1 MQPYAAALEEIS
13 RFENE
18 FSYISRQ
25 FLASRSGSVPSP
37 TVELNMTRI
46 REMSPTLFVEII
58 QTPYLYI
65 PAIEEHI
72 NSNHYTGGHAQRVS
86 VLLTGDVTADH
97 TVLPRNLN
105 SACLKQL
112 FKVTGIVT
120 KLIAPRPSIS
130 RLIEFQPGTG
140 TFLETMYED
149 PYTTIAPESMRG
161 FILRQHS
168 MLFTEGEVGSVTG
181 EASTENPSFLTLG
194 APGSSPS
201 DSRLHRV
208 STTQATVREYG
219 LSLFDSVQKI
229 LVQDHPEFVPSGRL
243 PRSIPVILR
252 NHLIDKCKS
261 GDLVEILGIFNPSVH
276 HRAGE
281 TSSTKSSS
289 IGNFLLALSITVLER
304 TPIRHIS
311 TAEEHVIRFL
321 KRCTDI
327 SRWMRHKN
335 STQLISLSGY
345 AFDVLTA
352 SFAPA
357 IYGHWIVKRGI
368 VLQLLQG
375 VPREFSSSSRIRGD
389 INILLI
395 GDPGSAKS
403 QMLRVVKQL
412 VPVSVQTTGRGS
424 SGVGLTAAVVIDGT
438 TGERRL
444 DPGAAVLADRGVL
457 LIDEFDKVDADDR
470 ALLHEAL
477 EQQSISISK
486 AGLHCTLNAR
496 CSVLAAAN
504 PIYGF
509 FDPKR
514 SFAEN
519 IALPDSLLSR
529 YDLVF
534 LVRDDHAMDNK
545 IASHVLLNHMTS
557 MSLDALKA
565 AQEQRKTLEQGIEE
579 SLAELMKQDTNVIP
593 GDKCIDI
600 YIRNKLAYEEE
611 SSNGNTSHRDK
622 CYDMYKDQEL
632 MLDNNELITFLKS
645 ATQKAATGQGNS
657 ESTTDSSTPLSFN
670 LMSPLYFQGAND
682 EIHQTYI
689 ERLESTWNSDVYTVN
704 KARALLSHGF
714 LRDIIKYARSLN
726 RSGPYMSERAVK
738 QVSKCYTDLRQRA
751 TDARRHPPNIPVTA
765 RVLESLIRLATALAK
780 VSFPPR
786 EVEPED
792 VIEAYILLVVC
803 IYNEK
808 EESVRGTVSN
818 ADVPDGGDYLSGNPP
833 SSVQNAESSGGPRD
847 ASGDGDGS
855 IDPGIY
861 STVVRAISA
870 YTEENGV
877 TAVHLSDFVPW
888 MKARCRSSSVQEP
901 TDSQI
906 DVAIAKLVDD
916 QTALLED
923 GTLFILT

>member
-25 FLASRSGSVPSP
+25 FLASRSGPVPSS
-37 TVELNMTRI
+37 TVELNMTKI

-58 QTPYLYI
+58 QAPYLYI

-72 NSNHYTGGHAQRVS
+72 NSNHYTGDHAQRVS

-97 TVLPRNLN
+97 TTLPRNLN

-120 KLIAPRPSIS
+120 KLTAPRPSIS
-130 RLIEFQPGTG
+130 RLIEFQPTTG

-168 MLFTEGEVGSVTG
+168 MLFTEGETGPVAG
-181 EASTENPSFLTLG
+181 EAGVENAPFITLG

-201 DSRLHRV
+201 ESRLHRATA
-208 STTQATVREYG
+208 SQATVREYG
-219 LSLFDSVQKI
+219 LSAFDNVQKI
-229 LVQDHPEFVPSGRL
+229 LVQDNPEYVPSGRL

-281 TSSTKSSS
+281 TSNTKSSS
-289 IGNFLLALSITVLER
+289 IGNFLLALSINVIER
-304 TPIRHIS
+304 TPIRHIT

-327 SRWMRHKN
+327 SRWMRHNN
-335 STQLISLSGY
+335 STRLISLSGY
-345 AFDVLTA
+345 AFDVLAA

-357 IYGHWIVKRGI
+357 IYGHWIVKKGI

-412 VPVSVQTTGRGS
+412 VPISVQTTGRGS

-534 LVRDDHAMDNK
+534 LVRDDHTMDAK

-579 SLAELMKQDTNVIP
+579 SLAELNNQDANSIP
-593 GDKCIDI
+593 GDNCVDI
-600 YIRNKLAYEEE
+600 YIRNKLTYEEE
-611 SSNGNTSHRDK
+611 SSANNTPHKSK
-622 CYDMYKDQEL
+622 YYDMYKDQEL
-632 MLDNNELITFLKS
+632 TINDKELIDFLKKMIEKPS
-645 ATQKAATGQGNS
+645 TEQNNS
-657 ESTTDSSTPLSFN
+657 ESNSETPRPLSFD
-670 LMSPLYFQGAND
+670 LMSPLYFQSVND
-682 EIHQTYI
+682 EIHHVYT
-689 ERLESTWNSDVYTVN
+689 EKLRSTWNSEVYLVN
-704 KARALLSHGF
+704 RARALLSHGF
-714 LRDIIKYARSLN
+714 LRDVIKYARSLN
-726 RSGPYMSERAVK
+726 RSGPYMSDRAVK
-738 QVSKCYTDLRQRA
+738 QVAKCYTDLRQRA
-751 TDARRHPPNIPVTA
+751 VNARRHPPNIPVTA
-765 RVLESLIRLATALAK
+765 RILESLIRLSTALAK
-780 VSFPPR
+780 LSFPPR

-803 IYNEK
+803 IYSEK
-808 EESVRGTVSN
+808 EESVRGTITN
-818 ADVPDGGDYLSGNPP
+818 TDVPADESR
-833 SSVQNAESSGGPRD
+833 SSED
-847 ASGDGDGS
+847 TS
-855 IDPGIY
+855 IDARSTSHGDDDSRGAAKDGQIDTGAY
-861 STVVRAISA
+861 SIVVRAISA
-870 YTEENGV
+870 YTEENGL
-877 TAVHLSDFVPW
+877 TAVQLSDFIPW
-888 MKARCRSSSVQEP
+888 MKARCRSTSVQEP

-906 DVAIAKLVDD
+906 DAAIARLVED

-923 GTLFILT
+923 GVLFILT

>member
-25 FLASRSGSVPSP
+25 FLATRSGPVPSS
-37 TVELNMTRI
+37 TVELDMTKI

-58 QTPYLYI
+58 QAPYLYI

-72 NSNHYTGGHAQRVS
+72 NSNHYTGGHAQRLS

-97 TVLPRNLN
+97 TTLPRNLN

-112 FKVTGIVT
+112 FKITGIVT
-120 KLIAPRPSIS
+120 KLTAPRPSIS
-130 RLIEFQPGTG
+130 RLIEFQPSTG

-149 PYTTIAPESMRG
+149 PYTTVAPESMRG

-168 MLFTEGEVGSVTG
+168 MLFTEGEVGPATG
-181 EASTENPSFLTLG
+181 EPSPETAPFLTLG

-201 DSRLHRV
+201 DSRLHRT
-208 STTQATVREYG
+208 STAQATVREYG

-229 LVQDHPEFVPSGRL
+229 LVQDHPEYVPSGRL

-281 TSSTKSSS
+281 TSNTKSSS
-289 IGNFLLALSITVLER
+289 IGNFLLALSINVLER

-327 SRWMRHKN
+327 SRWMRHRN
-335 STQLISLSGY
+335 NTRLVSLSGY
-345 AFDVLTA
+345 ALDVLTA

-412 VPVSVQTTGRGS
+412 MPVSVQTTGRGS

-444 DPGAAVLADRGVL
+444 DPGAAVLADKGVL

-534 LVRDDHAMDNK
+534 LVRDDHTMDAK

-557 MSLDALKA
+557 MGLDALKA

-579 SLAELMKQDTNVIP
+579 SLAELTKQGTHVIP
-593 GDKCIDI
+593 GDNCVDN
-600 YIRNKLAYEEE
+600 YIRNKLAHDEE
-611 SSNGNTSHRDK
+611 SSVGDTPGRGGY
-622 CYDMYKDQEL
+622 YDMYKDQEL
-632 MLDNNELITFLKS
+632 TFDGKELIEFLKNTNQRS
-645 ATQKAATGQGNS
+645 ATTQGNS
-657 ESTTDSSTPLSFN
+657 GTAAGSSMLLSFD

-682 EIHQTYI
+682 EIHQIYT
-689 ERLESTWNSDVYTVN
+689 EKLEKTWNSDVYTVN
-704 KARALLSHGF
+704 RARALLSHGF

-726 RSGPYMSERAVK
+726 RSGPYMSERAVR

-751 TDARRHPPNIPVTA
+751 VNARRHPPNIPVTA
-765 RVLESLIRLATALAK
+765 RILESLIRLATALTK
-780 VSFPPR
+780 LSFPPR

-803 IYNEK
+803 IYGEK
-808 EESVRGTVSN
+808 EDSVRGTVSN
-818 ADVPDGGDYLSGNPP
+818 TDIAGDETHLIGGVSSIVQDPDPAGGS
-833 SSVQNAESSGGPRD
+833 RD
-847 ASGDGDGS
+847 ASGDNSVDSGV
-855 IDPGIY
+855 Y
-861 STVVRAISA
+861 LTVVRAIST
-870 YTEENGV
+870 YTEETGL
-877 TAVHLSDFVPW
+877 TAVQLSDFIPW
-888 MKARCRSSSVQEP
+888 LKARCRSTNVQEL

-906 DVAIAKLVDD
+906 DMAIARLVED

-923 GTLFILT
+923 GVLFILT